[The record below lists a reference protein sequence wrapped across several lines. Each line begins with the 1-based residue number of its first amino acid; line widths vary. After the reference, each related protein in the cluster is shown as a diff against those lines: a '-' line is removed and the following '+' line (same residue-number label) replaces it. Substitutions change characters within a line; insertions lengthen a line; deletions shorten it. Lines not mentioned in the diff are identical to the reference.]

1 VRPERRD
8 CAWCFTRAADTL
20 SPGGN
25 EMGGG
30 QTDVHDPFGWAGG
43 TLEGKYRIDGVIGE
57 GGFGV
62 VYAAHHLGFDEP
74 VAVKFLRL
82 ETLAPAKRD
91 AFTKSFMAEGKILF
105 RLSTSS
111 PSIVRAIDVGA
122 ATSPRGSWT
131 PYLVLELVHGDTL
144 AEELSRRSGGRGL
157 AEAVALLAPAARALD
172 IAHQEGVAH
181 RDVKPGN
188 LILTEVRGE
197 KTLKVLDFGVAKLMG
212 EAREVAAATTEYG
225 GARAFSNGY
234 GAPEQFDPSLGATG
248 PWTDVFALALVLV
261 EVVTGRR
268 ALEGTEFAHQHASAL
283 DLARRPTL
291 RHFAVRTSDA
301 VERVLQRALSV
312 DPRNRY
318 RRAGEFWDELG
329 QAVEGKLAPPS
340 ALANT
345 EPATTEH
352 DARPPANEVL
362 KTEVPQYPLT
372 VPQEPLPAALV
383 PSFAGRTSHGATKPV
398 ASRPMGGVLFGGGA
412 VMALGAALYFF
423 VLRGSPEPTASA
435 PGDAGA
441 SSTAAQ
447 LGASTNPTPSSTATS
462 TEPAGETP
470 GIPTRSA
477 MATGFDE
484 MVRAMALVPAGRYT
498 LGSPAGSAKRCDT
511 LTVVDGAAFRIDRTE
526 VTVAEYMHCL
536 QLGRCT
542 TTLNTAKKEEA
553 SQGMNWCNEVRAG
566 RGEAVQDHPMN
577 CVDRSQ
583 AMTYCSF
590 AGKRLPTDEEWER
603 AARSTQNNEYPWGNE
618 APTCDK
624 AVFHRWASRYGA
636 RACPG
641 PDGTAPVRS
650 TPPNALGIYDLAGNV
665 WEWTSSSCPAAGA
678 MDGMLRGGGFEWPAV
693 YLPSWKRLPWGSRNG
708 GVSTGIRCAMDE
720 P

>member
-1 VRPERRD
+1 
-8 CAWCFTRAADTL
+8 
-20 SPGGN
+20 
-25 EMGGG
+25 MGTG
-30 QTDVHDPFGWAGG
+30 QTDKHDPFGWVGA
-43 TLEGKYRIDGVIGE
+43 TVDGKYRIDGVLGE

-74 VAVKFLRL
+74 IAIKFLRL

-105 RLSTSS
+105 RLSKSS
-111 PSIVRAIDVGA
+111 PAIVRAIDVGA
-122 ATSPRGSWT
+122 ATSPSGSWT

-172 IAHQEGVAH
+172 VAHKEGVAH

-188 LILTEVRGE
+188 LILTDVRGE
-197 KTLKVLDFGVAKLMG
+197 KSIKVLDFGVAKLMG
-212 EAREVAAATTEYG
+212 EARDVAAATTEYG
-225 GARAFSNGY
+225 ARAFSSAY
-234 GAPEQFDPSLGATG
+234 GAPEQFEPTLGASG

-268 ALEGTEFAHQHASAL
+268 ALEGADFARQHACAT

-291 RHFAVRTSDA
+291 RHFGVRTSDS
-301 VERVLQRALSV
+301 VERVLQQALAV
-312 DPRNRY
+312 DPRNRF
-318 RRAGEFWDELG
+318 RSAGEMWDALE
-329 QAVEGKLAPPS
+329 QAVAGTLGPS
-340 ALANT
+340 AALANT

-352 DARPPANEVL
+352 DARLPASHVL

-372 VPQEPLPAALV
+372 VPQEPLPGALV
-383 PSFAGRTSHGATKPV
+383 PSFPARTSHSQPKP
-398 ASRPMGGVLFGGGA
+398 AAARPMGGVLIGGGA
-412 VMALGAALYFF
+412 VLALGAGLYFF
-423 VLRGSPEPTASA
+423 ALRGAPENATSPLGDAAAPSSAALLSASAHPTAA
-435 PGDAGA
+435 TTTA
-441 SSTAAQ
+441 S
-447 LGASTNPTPSSTATS
+447 
-462 TEPAGETP
+462 ETP
-470 GIPTRSA
+470 GVPSWSA
-477 MATGFDE
+477 MGAGFAE
-484 MVRAMALVPAGRYT
+484 MTRAMALVPAGRYT
-498 LGSPAGSAKRCDT
+498 LGSPSGSAKRCDT
-511 LTVVDGAAFRIDRTE
+511 LTVVDGPAFRIDRTE

-536 QLGRCT
+536 QNGSCT

-553 SQGMNWCNEVRAG
+553 SQGMNWCNEVRAA
-566 RGEAVQDHPMN
+566 RGEPVQDHPMN

-583 AMTYCSF
+583 AMAYCSF

-603 AARSTQNNEYPWGNE
+603 AARSTQNNEYPWGNA
-618 APTCDK
+618 APSCDK

-650 TPPNALGIYDLAGNV
+650 TPPNALGIYDMAGNV
-665 WEWTSSSCPAAGA
+665 WEWTSSSCPAAFPK
-678 MDGMLRGGGFEWPAV
+678 DGILRGGGFEWPSA
-693 YLPSWKRLPWGSRNG
+693 YLPSWRRLPWGSKNG
-708 GVSTGIRCAMDE
+708 GVSTGIRCAIDE